1 MIMTHPKTIINFDAE
16 DLEHVEYVRNL
27 LDQLL
32 EQIDDFR
39 EEGFDFYFDLAD
51 EKFTRETLESLDK
64 IDDLLAQ
71 IR

>member
-1 MIMTHPKTIINFDAE
+1 MIMSEPKTIISFDAE

-39 EEGFDFYFDLAD
+39 DEGFDFYFDLID
-51 EKFTRETLESLDK
+51 EKFTREVLESLDK
-64 IDDLLAQ
+64 INDFWTQ